1 MIDKDSKCIY
11 ISVQS
16 PMIKHYKPV
25 HERKTKMVP
34 VRMTEEFFKSLQTS
48 SARIGLPISV
58 LLREGAKAYIR
69 QIERK
74 DGPKKGG

>member
-1 MIDKDSKCIY
+1 
-11 ISVQS
+11 
-16 PMIKHYKPV
+16 
-25 HERKTKMVP
+25 MVP